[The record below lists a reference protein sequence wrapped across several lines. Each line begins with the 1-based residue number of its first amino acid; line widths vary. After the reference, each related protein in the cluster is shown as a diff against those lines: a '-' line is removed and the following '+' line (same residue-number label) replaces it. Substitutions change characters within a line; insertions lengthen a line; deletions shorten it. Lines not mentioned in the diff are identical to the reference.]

1 MIYTVP
7 WVVSRVVVQDCR
19 IMTVYPCMWGCGAV
33 ASKVVCVLHAVPY
46 IPVIVYGRRATTRT
60 LTVLGSQVSFMATIG
75 VYRGATL
82 LVVVPLFKSPTSDL
96 SDQVIWRHFS
106 YICEGLSPLGH
117 R

>member
-1 MIYTVP
+1 MYVGVWGRGIQSGV
-7 WVVSRVVVQDCR
+7 RV
-19 IMTVYPCMWGCGAV
+19 TH
-33 ASKVVCVLHAVPY
+33 ST
-46 IPVIVYGRRATTRT
+46 IPVIVYGRRATMRT
-60 LTVLGSQVSFMATIG
+60 LTVLESQVSFMATIG

-82 LVVVPLFKSPTSDL
+82 LVVVPLFISPTSDL